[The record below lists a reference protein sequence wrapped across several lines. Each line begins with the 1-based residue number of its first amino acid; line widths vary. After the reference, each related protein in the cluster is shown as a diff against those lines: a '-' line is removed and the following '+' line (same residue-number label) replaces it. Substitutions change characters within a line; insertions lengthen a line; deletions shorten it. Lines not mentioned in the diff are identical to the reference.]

1 MTKKERNWNIAAIYF
16 VAVLQM
22 GGAGMSPIMKELSN
36 AFPQYSVTAIQFVMT
51 GTSITVIL
59 TNLITGWLCEHFP
72 KKYIVAAG
80 CALGVLFALL
90 GCLFNSSLIL
100 IYVWSGILGIAT
112 SLSCTVSTAIVND
125 MFEPEE
131 RVSIFGVRACVS
143 SIGTM
148 LMTFVGG
155 YLVSAN
161 WRYGFLVYL
170 IILPGL
176 ILTLAVHP
184 RNTKLAESSEATSH
198 TEFNKK
204 ALIFPCLTA
213 LFVSMLYSVSMVNSS
228 MLVAE
233 SGFVDASVSA
243 TRGGMLSTAFL
254 LVGGIVGLGLNKLSS
269 KIGLHTMTVGFA
281 SIVIGYL
288 IIFFAKSYS
297 YYIAAAVI
305 CGGAITLTM
314 PHLQILGSDAGGKRH
329 ELGLSIV
336 ILFANLGSLI
346 SPVITILSKLIFKT
360 ENVRYRYLLAAI
372 LSAAV
377 CAYVSVQIERLKV
390 GKESERG

>member
-36 AFPQYSVTAIQFVMT
+36 AFPQYSVAAIQFVMT

-72 KKYIVAAG
+72 KKYIVAVG

-90 GCLFNSSLIL
+90 GCFFNSSLFL

-131 RVSIFGVRACVS
+131 RVSIFGVRACAS

-176 ILTLAVHP
+176 ILTLAAHP
-184 RNTKLAESSEATSH
+184 KNTKLASSNETASH
-198 TEFNKK
+198 AEFNRK

-213 LFVSMLYSVSMVNSS
+213 LFVSMFYSVSMVNSS

-233 SGFVDASVSA
+233 SGFVDPSVA
-243 TRGGMLSTAFL
+243 AARGGTLSTVFL
-254 LVGGIVGLGLNKLSS
+254 LVGGIVGLGLDKFSS

-281 SIVIGYL
+281 SIVVGYL
-288 IIFFAKSYS
+288 LIFFANSYAC
-297 YYIAAAVI
+297 YIIAGVI
-305 CGGAITLTM
+305 CGGAITLSM

-336 ILFANLGSLI
+336 ILSANFGSLI
-346 SPVITILSKLIFKT
+346 SPLITILSKLIFKT
-360 ENVRYRYLLAAI
+360 ENVRYRFLLAAV
-372 LSAAV
+372 LSSLVCVYVAV
-377 CAYVSVQIERLKV
+377 QVECLKSRKEVS
-390 GKESERG
+390 RG